1 MEWFEMT
8 GLTFIL
14 IVFVIGVV
22 VIVMRWFRHRERL
35 AMIER
40 GLIPPDAPAGKPV
53 KRKSRGL
60 LIGGLSLAVLGLA
73 LLCAALFLAL
83 PVLTGLS
90 SSVGLSS
97 IGLAHLPG
105 LLVLFMGI
113 ALLIVYL
120 ASRPTIDP
128 PRVEEHLHVE
138 EPPRADDLPQGPDES
153 AAGAPDAPELE
164 PFADAPL
171 DELEV
176 KVASDE

>member
-1 MEWFEMT
+1 MEWYEMT

-40 GLIPPDAPAGKPV
+40 GLVPPDAPAIKSAGRKGK
-53 KRKSRGL
+53 GL
-60 LIGGLSLAVLGLA
+60 LIGGLGLAALGLA

-83 PVLTGLS
+83 PMLTGLS
-90 SSVGLSS
+90 SPVGLSS
-97 IGLAHLPG
+97 LGLAHVPG

-120 ASRPTIDP
+120 VARPTTDT
-128 PRVEEHLHVE
+128 PRVDVLPQVDVMPPVPE
-138 EPPRADDLPQGPDES
+138 EPAE
-153 AAGAPDAPELE
+153 GAPDAPELE
-164 PFADAPL
+164 PFADAPS

-176 KVASDE
+176 KVALDE

>member
-1 MEWFEMT
+1 MA

-14 IVFVIGVV
+14 IVFVVGVV

-40 GLIPPDAPAGKPV
+40 GLVPPDAPANKASG
-53 KRKSRGL
+53 RKGRGL

-83 PVLTGLS
+83 PVLTGVS
-90 SSVGLSS
+90 SPEGLSS
-97 IGLAHLPG
+97 LGLVHLPG
-105 LLVLFMGI
+105 LLVLFMGV

-120 ASRPTIDP
+120 ASRPTRDAARVDVP
-128 PRVEEHLHVE
+128 LVEEHPHADDSPQRSE
-138 EPPRADDLPQGPDES
+138 EPALD
-153 AAGAPDAPELE
+153 APDGPKLE
-164 PFADAPL
+164 PFADAPS
-171 DELEV
+171 DQLEV